1 VLGGIQSCALT
12 SRDRPRAAHAD
23 DRREALLEAAHA
35 EFATS
40 GYQGATTAHIAKRAG
55 ISQSYVY
62 ALFPS
67 KKDLFLACQRR
78 NHQRILR
85 ILDAASAAADEVQ
98 AQAMLRDEY
107 LKKVDDDRIDFLFRL
122 QATAAATDPDIAAEE
137 RRSAIAIFDRLMPLF
152 ANNHT
157 AVKTAIAIGLF
168 TDMAIAVGL
177 PPKYWPTTYVN

>member
-1 VLGGIQSCALT
+1 LT
-12 SRDRPRAAHAD
+12 SRERPRTADAD

-40 GYQGATTAHIAKRAG
+40 GYHGATTACIAKRAG

-78 NHQRILR
+78 NYQRVLR
-85 ILDAASAAADEVQ
+85 ILDGVSAAADAVH
-98 AQAMLRDEY
+98 AKAMLRDQY
-107 LKKVDDDRIDFLFRL
+107 LKRAQDGRADFLFRL
-122 QATAAATDPDIAAEE
+122 QVSAAATDPDIAAEE
-137 RRSAIAIFDRLMPLF
+137 RRAVIAVFDRLMPLF
-152 ANNHT
+152 DNDQRVVKSVM
-157 AVKTAIAIGLF
+157 AVGF
-168 TDMAIAVGL
+168 YTDMAIALRL